1 MCELEALEAVAPLAL
16 LPHHVQD
23 AVHQLRPLRV
33 VALCPVVASPTL
45 PKDKVVRP
53 EDLAVGAAP
62 DGVHG
67 AWLKVDKDGPG
78 DVLAS
83 RGLVVVHIDPLQ
95 LKVRGAGIASS
106 RVNPSHEKVKILNQ
120 SIICQHSPVLVRDDL
135 PELKEYMMRI
145 CDNFHGLIAQCSF
158 LSVYPSVAAGLCH

>member
-1 MCELEALEAVAPLAL
+1 MTFS
-16 LPHHVQD
+16 
-23 AVHQLRPLRV
+23 
-33 VALCPVVASPTL
+33 PVISSPTL

-67 AWLKVDKDGPG
+67 ARLEVDEDGPG

-95 LKVRGAGIASS
+95 LKVRGAGIASRGVDS
-106 RVNPSHEKVKILNQ
+106 MFVAN
-120 SIICQHSPVLVRDDL
+120 DL
-135 PELKEYMMRI
+135 PELKEIMRKLSTV
-145 CDNFHGLIAQCSF
+145 CETVSYSHLLIPAH
-158 LSVYPSVAAGLCH
+158 LSI